1 MAYSAQKFNS
11 GVPFAGAIQKACA
24 SLMLVLVSISASAQN
39 AAWTA
44 SAKDDQDFMNS
55 DNWDVGVVPD
65 VSSGYGF
72 IFLNN
77 LVSGGPAILDGDEV
91 EISSINVGQGAGN
104 VGELRIINGGQMT
117 ASGSIAAVGQSGS
130 VGTLEVSGEGSLFHK
145 SGSGAFSVGVQ
156 NQGEGLLV
164 VGRGGSV
171 VVDGSFSAGGTPTH
185 GIDSRAGKGT
195 VQVGFGDDD
204 LLGGSFVADEFIVGI
219 GQSFLVFHHGNQG
232 GVLFEANIVSPFSP
246 TANSPS
252 SLSLTHKGP
261 GLTHMTGTVDYRGNA
276 SVEAGTLVLG
286 GSSMYIDGDVTI
298 GAGELG
304 LGMESEGNRGARTL
318 NIAGDLMMTVA
329 SSEQAPGSTLI
340 LGMGAVSDDP
350 EGVGSGDL
358 IRVGGTLLLDGS
370 IKILDIGGE
379 GGGPGFGIGR
389 YELITYGDLHDDSRV
404 GSVLLDLEGGLNGS
418 LSVDNTADGGRI
430 ILTLDAGLG
439 SLAYWGLTDG
449 DWNSEGW
456 SATENMAPPLVNWT
470 DGIGAVFRGPDGGQV
485 SISNPDGV
493 LISSLSIET
502 NGYVIDAADG
512 GGPLRF
518 APVDAE
524 GPSLVRFNVMDGI
537 SGHLAAAAVEGAA
550 GLRFFKDGGG
560 TLVLSNDDN
569 HWTGG
574 TTVNSGR
581 LVIGDGGESGV
592 LPGDV
597 RLFGTL
603 AFNRS
608 DEYVFAGAITD
619 GGTLRQ
625 IGSGTLVLT
634 HDNSTSGWRTFIES
648 GAVELRDDGRVGSG
662 TIDIANGASLV
673 LARAGDWTLTNTLTG
688 SGALAQRGGGV
699 LTLTGTLTGFT
710 GALLAEHGRIDL
722 GAGRSFGGSV
732 TVDDQ
737 LVVNGSVTGAVT
749 VRDGGRL
756 GGTGSVGSL
765 SVGNG
770 GTVSPGNSI
779 GTLVVTGNA
788 SFAANSVFEVEANST
803 GAADRINVG
812 GTLNISGGTVQVL
825 ASPNQSAAW
834 RPFTEYA
841 ILTHGGSRLGE
852 FAEVDTDLAFLDPRL
867 EYRPGMVVLHLD
879 RSDIAFA
886 DVAITPNQRQAA
898 AALEAVGLTHRVA
911 GEVVPLYDQVVGGTS
926 TDAILAFDAVSGELH
941 ASMAGMLLDD
951 SRLVRDALLGR
962 AALTAG
968 RSTATQV
975 WARALTHR
983 GESKGSGM
991 HDFERD
997 AQGLLVGADHVL
1009 GDGQYGFGWTAGHH
1023 RNGEAEINTL
1033 RSQGEV
1039 KSTHVGAYLGS
1050 RAEGLGIRGGLAHSW
1065 HEVDTERT
1073 VAFTGFNE
1081 YVTANYKART
1091 TQLFAEVDYEVEVA
1105 GQSIAPFLS
1114 VAWARLQTNRF
1125 MEADFL
1131 SPIGSTAGLRAGS
1144 QKHNATFATLGA
1156 RADLELGERLVVD
1169 GMLGYRRTLSGD
1181 EPSLRMGFVDGAQG
1195 FTIHGAPLARDAMV
1209 ADIGLALRLG
1219 QNIRIGAA
1227 YNGLLGSDVRDHA
1240 VEARLS
1246 IALQ

>member
-1 MAYSAQKFNS
+1 MAQQTPTWTWTGEGADSDWMNADNWSGLWFQTPLD
-11 GVPFAGAIQKACA
+11 GVPADGDIVHIRNFVTGGMAELGNSQTAN
-24 SLMLVLVSISASAQN
+24 VSIFNVAPTTAPAQGGQFRLHDN
-39 AAWTA
+39 ATLA
-44 SAKDDQDFMNS
+44 
-55 DNWDVGVVPD
+55 
-65 VSSGYGF
+65 
-72 IFLNN
+72 
-77 LVSGGPAILDGDEV
+77 VSGAVILGQGNHGDEV
-91 EISSINVGQGAGN
+91 GRLFVSEAILTVGGNITIGSSNA
-104 VGELRIINGGQMT
+104 VGELNISDGG
-117 ASGSIAAVGQSGS
+117 
-130 VGTLEVSGEGSLFHK
+130 L
-145 SGSGAFSVGVQ
+145 VQ
-156 NQGEGLLV
+156 I
-164 VGRGGSV
+164 GGSV
-171 VVDGSFSAGGTPTH
+171 VLGGNANSTGTAGTGVLRI
-185 GIDSRAGKGT
+185 GD
-195 VQVGFGDDD
+195 GDDD
-204 LLGGSFVADEFIVGI
+204 QGGQLDVTAVSVSGSGTG
-219 GQSFLVFHHGNQG
+219 GQGELIFHHGN
-232 GVLFEANIVSPFSP
+232 
-246 TANSPS
+246 S
-252 SLSLTHKGP
+252 SLEFGANVGMLGSNAGSRLTVTHNGP
-261 GLTHMTGTVDYRGNA
+261 GLTRMTGNLNYRGDTNIN
-276 SVEAGTLVLG
+276 AGTLVLG
-286 GSSMYIDGDVTI
+286 GGSMNLDGNVNV
-298 GAGELG
+298 GAGTLALG
-304 LGMESEGNRGARTL
+304 VTSEGNRGVRTL
-318 NIAGDLMMTVA
+318 NITGDLLMMA
-329 SSEQAPGSTLI
+329 DSTLHMG
-340 LGMGAVSDDP
+340 LGQAVA
-350 EGVGSGDL
+350 
-358 IRVGGTLLLDGS
+358 
-370 IKILDIGGE
+370 E
-379 GGGPGFGIGR
+379 GGGDEFGLGDFISVG
-389 YELITYGDLHDDSRV
+389 GDLTLA
-404 GSVLLDLEGGLNGS
+404 GSLNISNLGGMGDGTYALFEFGASGSGSAIGEFSEIDFLGSDFSGSIEIDNSTRLVLLTIGAELGEILYWAGG
-418 LSVDNTADGGRI
+418 
-430 ILTLDAGLG
+430 
-439 SLAYWGLTDG
+439 DG
-449 DWNSEGW
+449 DWDN
-456 SATENMAPPLVNWT
+456 ATSNWT
-470 DGIGAVFRGPDGGQV
+470 NQDATASGAWQGGVATFRT
-485 SISNPDGV
+485 SEELNI
-493 LISSLSIET
+493 
-502 NGYVIDAADG
+502 
-512 GGPLRF
+512 
-518 APVDAE
+518 
-524 GPSLVRFNVMDGI
+524 
-537 SGHLAAAAVEGAA
+537 AA
-550 GLRFFKDGGG
+550 GDITVTDTVAFTRLDFLNNGFTIGSDGEADSYLEASVSEDTSTAVLNVVNNVTATITAGITGEANIRKIGGG
-560 TLVLSNDDN
+560 TLVLAGDN
-569 HWTGG
+569 GWEGTTTVSAGVLQLGAGG
-574 TTVNSGR
+574 TSGN
-581 LVIGDGGESGV
+581 

-597 RLFGTL
+597 LIEGEQTAV

-608 DEYVFAGAITD
+608 DRVEYGGSLSGD
-619 GGTLRQ
+619 GQLHQLGGIDGT
-625 IGSGTLVLT
+625 GTLVLT
-634 HDNSTSGWRTFIES
+634 GTNSYRQTQVLGGTLEVAEGGTLGG
-648 GAVELRDDGRVGSG
+648 GAVTIASGGTLALSRSGNWSFDNTITGSG
-662 TIDIANGASLV
+662 T
-673 LARAGDWTLTNTLTG
+673 
-688 SGALAQRGGGV
+688 LAQRGGGIV
-699 LTLTGTLTGFT
+699 TLTGTLSGFT
-710 GALLAEHGRIDL
+710 GSLLAESGRINL
-722 GAGRSFGGSV
+722 GPDSNFGGSV
-732 TVDDQ
+732 TVDDT
-737 LVVNGSVTGAVT
+737 LVVNGTVGGAVNVRTGGT
-749 VRDGGRL
+749 VS
-756 GGTGSVGSL
+756 GTGSVGSL

-779 GTLVVTGNA
+779 GTLTVTGNA
-788 SFAANSVFEVEANST
+788 SFAANSVFEVEANNA

-812 GTLNISGGTVQVL
+812 GALNISGGTVQVL

-898 AALEAVGLTHRVA
+898 AALEALGLTHRVA

-983 GESKGSGM
+983 GESKGSGV

-1023 RNGEAEINTL
+1023 RNGEAEIKTL

-1114 VAWARLQTNRF
+1114 VAWARLQANRF

-1156 RADLELGERLVVD
+1156 RADLELGERLLVD

-1195 FTIHGAPLARDAMV
+1195 FTIHGVPLARDAMV

-1219 QNIRIGAA
+1219 ENIRIGAA